1 MSMQTGS
8 TMVSYVR
15 TIFLRIY
22 SNLPLNTRKEVI
34 VVLGEEPISW
44 NAAYIEIKGNTLKG
58 KEILK
63 KLQEMKI
70 I

>member
-1 MSMQTGS
+1 MQTGVS
-8 TMVSYVR
+8 MVSDFR
-15 TIFLRIY
+15 TTFLTIY

-44 NAAYIEIKGNTLKG
+44 NAAYIEIKGNTVKG

-63 KLQEMKI
+63 KLQDLKI

>member
-1 MSMQTGS
+1 MQTGVS
-8 TMVSYVR
+8 MVSDFR
-15 TIFLRIY
+15 TTFLTIY
-22 SNLPLNTRKEVI
+22 SNLPLNTRKEII

-44 NAAYIEIKGNTLKG
+44 NAAYIEIKGNTVKG

-63 KLQEMKI
+63 KLQDLKI